1 MPTIRFACRDSPIVL
16 GNNKDMSP
24 YASTR
29 FLDTMS
35 LSHEYAKVIVGGI
48 GAVLM

>member
-1 MPTIRFACRDSPIVL
+1 MLTIRYACRDRPTAH

-29 FLDTMS
+29 FLNTMS
-35 LSHEYAKVIVGGI
+35 LSHVYAKVIVGGI